1 MSISPIASSGMQV
14 AALRQQV
21 AASNVARQPVD
32 SSPRQSVAAS
42 TQANGGVSASVVD
55 AVSDP
60 SAPATDLVEGLS
72 ARNDFQANATALR
85 RSDEMLG
92 SLLDVVS

>member
-1 MSISPIASSGMQV
+1 MSISTIANSGMQV

-32 SSPRQSVAAS
+32 GSPRQTVAAS
-42 TQANGGVSASVVD
+42 TQANGGVAASVVD
-55 AVSDP
+55 AASDP

-92 SLLDVVS
+92 SLLDVLT